1 MIKRTLELQIRE
13 QLKKQ
18 KIIHI
23 PGPRQVGKTTLLSRI
38 SSYLE
43 NPVLWLNGDE
53 SDVRTMLDNPT
64 STRLKQIIG
73 NNKTLIIDEAQRVRE
88 IGIVLKLINDNI
100 KSVNVIVTGS
110 SAFELSAKINEP
122 LTGRKIEMFLFP
134 VSFSEMVENSS
145 FLEETRLLEHR
156 LIYGYYPEVVISAGE
171 EKRVLKSL
179 TDAFLYKDLFALEY
193 IKKPGIIEKLLQALA
208 LQLGNEV
215 SYNELSGLVGVD
227 KETVERYINYLEQ
240 AYIVF
245 KLDSLSRNVRNE
257 IKKGKKIYFY
267 DNGIRNSLIKNFNPL
282 SLRNDIGH
290 LWENFIISERI
301 KKINYTDQ
309 WVNKYFWRTVAQQEI
324 DYIEEKDGILYAF
337 EFKWNEKKKVKFPE
351 SFNKAYPG
359 SKFNVV
365 NKENYFDFISYN
377 LINKL

>member
-13 QLKKQ
+13 QLKKH

-43 NPVLWLNGDE
+43 NPILWLNGDE
-53 SDVRTMLDNPT
+53 TDVRTMLENPT
-64 STRLKQIIG
+64 STQLKQIIG
-73 NNKTLIIDEAQRVRE
+73 NNKTLIIDEAQRIQE
-88 IGIVLKLINDNI
+88 IGIVLKLITDNI
-100 KSVNVIVTGS
+100 KTVNVIVTGS

-156 LIYGYYPEVVISAGE
+156 MIYGYYPEVIISPGE

-215 SYNELSGLVGVD
+215 SYNELSCLIGAD

-245 KLDSLSRNVRNE
+245 KLDSLSRNLRNE

-282 SLRNDIGH
+282 SLRNDTGH

-324 DYIEEKDGILYAF
+324 DYIEEKDGVLYAF
-337 EFKWNEKKKVKFPE
+337 EFKWTEKKKAKFPE

-359 SKFNVV
+359 SKFNIV

-377 LINKL
+377 NK